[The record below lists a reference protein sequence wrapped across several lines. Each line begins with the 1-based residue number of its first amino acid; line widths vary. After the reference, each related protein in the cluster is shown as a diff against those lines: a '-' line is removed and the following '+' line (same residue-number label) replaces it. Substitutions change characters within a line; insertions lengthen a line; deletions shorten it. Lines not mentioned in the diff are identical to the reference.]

1 MVFLS
6 IFQLP
11 DISKRESELSSRI
24 LSINSLQGV
33 IILFL
38 IAYIAWKFFKDVP
51 RFIAW
56 VIALIV
62 FLEIGH
68 VASKGTLG
76 EMVPFLKIIFKYD
89 VFQSLAQLC
98 VGTPV
103 SKFFLYIQAY
113 LNNTFGLAFEAMIVF
128 CKKLYEMV
136 GNPLDIFGRLGN
148 TK

>member
-1 MVFLS
+1 MFFLS
-6 IFQLP
+6 IFKLS
-11 DISKRESELSSRI
+11 DISALESELSSRI

-33 IILFL
+33 LVLFL
-38 IAYIAWKFFKDVP
+38 VAYIAWKFFKDVP

-76 EMVPFLKIIFKYD
+76 NMIPVLKIIFKYD

-103 SKFFLYIQAY
+103 CKFLLYVQSY
-113 LNNTFGLAFEAMIVF
+113 LNNTFGLAFEAAIVL
-128 CKKLYEMV
+128 CKRLYEMI
-136 GNPLDIFGRLGN
+136 GNPLDIFKQLGN
-148 TK
+148 N